1 MMPPRHRRSDLHEH
15 IVAIMDETGEDD
27 PYEAARIKARSVVAT
42 FHQTF
47 GETPPFNM
55 KAVASLRGLHWSDD
69 DPRFSP
75 DSEIAPESDGRVVLR
90 VNKDRPLCRQ
100 RFSISHEIGHTLFPD
115 YQLAV
120 RCRKANDRVWADS
133 SDLLETL
140 CDVAASEL
148 MFPTPWFVDR
158 ITAMALSADSLAS
171 LADDYEASREATVR
185 RYVELHPEPF
195 AAVFFSWKLKPVEK
209 REIQA
214 RIRKKPLL
222 PGMELSEPAP
232 LLRVDYRI
240 VNDAFASICTD
251 FIPKDKSI
259 PSEGPIY
266 DASISQTPQD
276 GTQRLDFGR
285 LDRRF
290 QIHALPIY
298 TAENDLGPD
307 GGSSVVALLKPLK

>member
-1 MMPPRHRRSDLHEH
+1 MPPRHRRSELHEH
-15 IVAIMDETGEDD
+15 VVAIMDETGADD
-27 PYEAARIKARSVVAT
+27 PFVAVRIKAREVVAGL
-42 FHQTF
+42 HQTL
-47 GETPPFNM
+47 GVEPPFCM
-55 KAVASLRGLHWSDD
+55 KTVASFRGLHLSED

-75 DSEIAPESDGRVVLR
+75 DSEIAPEANGRVVLR

-115 YQLAV
+115 YHLAV
-120 RCRKANDRVWADS
+120 RCRKANDRVWAGS
-133 SDLLETL
+133 GDLLETL

-148 MFPTPWFVDR
+148 MFPTPWFTDR
-158 ITAMALSADSLAS
+158 IGTMSLSADSLAT

-185 RYVELHPEPF
+185 RYVELHPEPL

-209 REIQA
+209 REIEA
-214 RIRKKPLL
+214 RSRTKPLFSEMKL
-222 PGMELSEPAP
+222 PQPVP

-259 PSEGPIY
+259 PSEGPVY
-266 DASISQTPQD
+266 DASNSQTPHD

-307 GGSSVVALLKPLK
+307 GGSSVVAILKPLK

>member
-1 MMPPRHRRSDLHEH
+1 MGQRHKRSELHEH
-15 IVAIMDETGEDD
+15 IVSIMDETGEED
-27 PYEAARIKARSVVAT
+27 PFEAARIKARSVVDT
-42 FHQTF
+42 FHRNF
-47 GETPPFNM
+47 GDVPPFNM

-120 RCRKANDRVWADS
+120 RCRKANDRIWADGN
-133 SDLLETL
+133 DLLETL

-158 ITAMALSADSLAS
+158 ISAMSLSAESLAG
-171 LADDYEASREATVR
+171 LADDYEASREATIR
-185 RYVELHPEPF
+185 RFVELHPEPLV
-195 AAVFFSWKLKPVEK
+195 AVFFSWKLKPVEK
-209 REIQA
+209 REIKA
-214 RIRKKPLL
+214 RAKTKPLFSGIEL
-222 PGMELSEPAP
+222 PQPSP
-232 LLRVDYRI
+232 LIRVDYRI
-240 VNDAFASICTD
+240 SNDAFASRFAD

-259 PSEGPIY
+259 PSEGPVY
-266 DASISQTPQD
+266 EASISQTPQN

-290 QIHALPIY
+290 HIHALPIY
-298 TAENDLGPD
+298 TAENDVGPD
-307 GGSSVVALLKPLK
+307 GGSSVVAVLKPLS